1 MAANPICIA
10 LDTPDL
16 ERARDLARRLSGEAG
31 FLKIGMEFFYAHGA
45 RGYEQVAAQGL
56 LMKANAKDLGPR
68 GLASLSG
75 VDVDAALF
83 EIDPKAEDAQRIE
96 AVLAEIGSAAQL
108 AVEAIA
114 EVVAGGKDDGA
125 WPFGYDQRQSRPANL
140 LRTACEVA
148 NRRVFDAVI
157 APND

>member
-56 LMKANAKDLGPR
+56 PIFLDLKLHDIPNTVAKAVASATRLGAKI
-68 GLASLSG
+68 
-75 VDVDAALF
+75 AL
-83 EIDPKAEDAQRIE
+83 P
-96 AVLAEIGSAAQL
+96 
-108 AVEAIA
+108 
-114 EVVAGGKDDGA
+114 
-125 WPFGYDQRQSRPANL
+125 
-140 LRTACEVA
+140 RTAIPGVGAYAAIVDPEG
-148 NRRVFDAVI
+148 NIFQITTR
-157 APND
+157 